1 MSWKVRAAAAAAA
14 YASGRAGM
22 SYADVDAILAV
33 NPQIEYAVGL
43 NTSRQAYLETALGF
57 NAACLIDREAGKCDF
72 TSGLFEDILAQAA
85 KQPAEAVTG
94 EGTPYGYEWDYN
106 EQAMLASGRQLLCTG
121 VVNLYVLR
129 TFTDALGEDFVF
141 CGFPGG
147 GRGVAAEP
155 ILPLG
160 ISAATEHPDECWSFL
175 KAVLTKESKTLD
187 NYSALRSC
195 ASAEI
200 DQYLENL
207 AGWRENGY
215 DLTADMEAVTA
226 RGLALFDEADTLYG
240 LDAEALAIIEDAAAP
255 FFAGEKSAADT
266 AAEVQ
271 SRVSTYLAEQ
281 G

>member
-1 MSWKVRAAAAAAA
+1 M
-14 YASGRAGM
+14 
-22 SYADVDAILAV
+22 
-33 NPQIEYAVGL
+33 
-43 NTSRQAYLETALGF
+43 
-57 NAACLIDREAGKCDF
+57 
-72 TSGLFEDILAQAA
+72 
-85 KQPAEAVTG
+85 PA
-94 EGTPYGYEWDYN
+94 
-106 EQAMLASGRQLLCTG
+106 
-121 VVNLYVLR
+121 
-129 TFTDALGEDFVF
+129 
-141 CGFPGG
+141 
-147 GRGVAAEP
+147 
-155 ILPLG
+155 
-160 ISAATEHPDECWSFL
+160 EHPDECWSFL

-200 DQYLENL
+200 EQYLENL